1 MKTVRKSLIL
11 AACAI
16 MLVCATIAGTLAYLT
31 DTKYVTNTFTVGNV
45 DITLNEAAVNPD
57 GTYVTDVNNRTN
69 SNEYHLL
76 PGHTYTKDP
85 KITVS
90 EGSEDCYLFV
100 KVENGLED
108 VEGTSTIASQM
119 ASNHWVQV
127 DGVDGNVYVYATVED
142 DKTVPNVVTANTG
155 VPVFGSFT
163 ISGNVDGE
171 DLLAYADAAIK
182 VTAYAIQADG
192 FADKTVNEIWT
203 AVNE

>member
-1 MKTVRKSLIL
+1 MKTVRKTLIL

-45 DITLNEAAVNPD
+45 GITLNEAAVNPD
-57 GTYVTDVNNRTN
+57 GTYVTDVNNRTD
-69 SNEYHLL
+69 SNEYKLL
-76 PGHTYTKDP
+76 PGHSYIKDP
-85 KITVS
+85 KITVNA
-90 EGSEDCYLFV
+90 GSEDCYLFV
-100 KVENGLED
+100 EVENGLKSA
-108 VEGTSTIASQM
+108 EGTSTIASQM

-127 DGVDGNVYVYATVED
+127 EGNVYVYATLKD
-142 DKTVPNVVTANTG
+142 GKAVPTVVTANDE

-171 DLLAYADAAIK
+171 ALSDYADAKIK

>member
-1 MKTVRKSLIL
+1 MKTVRKTLIL

-45 DITLNEAAVNPD
+45 GITLNEAAVDPD

-69 SNEYHLL
+69 SNGYHLL
-76 PGHTYTKDP
+76 PGHSYIKDP

-100 KVENGLED
+100 KVENGLKGAED
-108 VEGTSTIASQM
+108 TSTIASQM
-119 ASNHWVQV
+119 ASNRWVQV
-127 DGVDGNVYVYATVED
+127 KGNVNVYVYATLKD
-142 DKTVPNVVTANTG
+142 GKTVPTVVTANDE
-155 VPVFGSFT
+155 VPVFDSFT

-171 DLLAYADAAIK
+171 ALLAYAKAEIK

-192 FADKTVNEIWT
+192 FDGKTVDEIWA

>member
-1 MKTVRKSLIL
+1 MKTVRKTLIL

-31 DTKYVTNTFTVGNV
+31 DTQDVTNTFTVGNV
-45 DITLNEAAVNPD
+45 AITLNEAKVKPD

-69 SNEYHLL
+69 SNKYHLL

-100 KVENGLED
+100 KVENGLKGA
-108 VEGTSTIASQM
+108 EGTSTIASQM
-119 ASNHWVQV
+119 ASNQWVQV
-127 DGVDGNVYVYATVED
+127 EGDVYVYATLKD
-142 DKTVPNVVTANTG
+142 GKTVPNVVTANTE
-155 VPVFGSFT
+155 VPVFDSFT

-171 DLLAYADAAIK
+171 DLLAYADVKIK

-192 FADKTVNEIWT
+192 FADKTVNEIWD